1 MYIQLYN
8 CSSMAYH
15 HLDMVDDALK
25 QNDLALKISEEISD
39 NELISTSWR
48 VRGKYLFSFISC
60 VSI

>member
-1 MYIQLYN
+1 
-8 CSSMAYH
+8 MAYH

-48 VRGKYLFSFISC
+48 VRGNIYFHSSHAFQYKKEIC
-60 VSI
+60 KC

>member
-1 MYIQLYN
+1 
-8 CSSMAYH
+8 MAYH

-48 VRGKYLFSFISC
+48 VRGNIYFYSS
-60 VSI
+60 